1 MNSFTANMAAMQDL
15 AKRRAT
21 RASGS
26 SLRRAL
32 VALLTAAALA
42 GCNKVVLAEEHIPE
56 SPPDPSYPGVIANY
70 FKTTFKNY
78 SSYEAFEISDPR
90 WVHSFQGWNWLT
102 CVRFV
107 DRDFSME
114 LALSMPTMPC
124 RRMIVAHRLIL
135 SSNRWEAGDWSRC
148 TRAASMARALRDSKT
163 EFWRF
168 S

>member
-1 MNSFTANMAAMQDL
+1 MNSFTTNMAAMQDL

-56 SPPDPSYPGVIANY
+56 SPPDPSYRAVIANY

-78 SSYEAFEISDPR
+78 SSYEAFEILSPR

-107 DRDFSME
+107 DRD
-114 LALSMPTMPC
+114 
-124 RRMIVAHRLIL
+124 RRRTYVLVLNGTSIVDAHYAVQTDDCGAQTYSVFEQMGGGGLEPL
-135 SSNRWEAGDWSRC
+135 H
-148 TRAASMARALRDSKT
+148 
-163 EFWRF
+163 
-168 S
+168 